1 MTEVKLQAATLSG
14 HYPGCWGM
22 SATPVPSMCRMVLSR
37 VQTLREGRRIAAAPP
52 SSLRL
57 RVPGHLSSLLL

>member
-22 SATPVPSMCRMVLSR
+22 SATAVPSMCRMVLSR
-37 VQTLREGRRIAAAPP
+37 VQTVREGRRDIAALQLPRHRSAQSP
-52 SSLRL
+52 RT
-57 RVPGHLSSLLL
+57 LL